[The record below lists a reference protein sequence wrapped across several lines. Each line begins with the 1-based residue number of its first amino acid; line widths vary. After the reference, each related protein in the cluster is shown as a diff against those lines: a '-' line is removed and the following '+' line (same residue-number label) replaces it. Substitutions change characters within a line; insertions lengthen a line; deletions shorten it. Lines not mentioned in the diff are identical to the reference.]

1 MQTGL
6 SGGVIDKQ
14 NSEPLPDLD
23 DPREY
28 LRVVIEFGQGC
39 NCHYLSNCTEAE
51 YLFGLQLMHVG
62 QTLWDA
68 REGIC
73 YHVI

>member
-1 MQTGL
+1 MQTSF

-14 NSEPLPDLD
+14 NCESLPDLD
-23 DPREY
+23 DPREH
-28 LRVVIEFGQGC
+28 LRVIIEFGQGC
-39 NCHYLSNCTEAE
+39 NCHDLSNGTEAE
-51 YLFGLQLMHVG
+51 HFLGLQLVHVG